1 LEAAAGLLAVEA
13 YHAALVRTTLF
24 RKGIEMPALG
34 LIESTESISNAR
46 DTLDGNDNR
55 DMGIRPMPTRFGE
68 GSNIF
73 PSDAD
78 GLAFSR
84 SPGQVL
90 NIVYLNRMAVTA
102 GGFFPNG
109 VNGTLRTSGAN

>member
-1 LEAAAGLLAVEA
+1 
-13 YHAALVRTTLF
+13 
-24 RKGIEMPALG
+24 
-34 LIESTESISNAR
+34 
-46 DTLDGNDNR
+46 
-55 DMGIRPMPTRFGE
+55 MPTRFGE

-109 VNGTLRTSGAN
+109 VNGTLRTSAAN